1 MGFAESSGDP
11 HMQTSRAYVLQDEHG
26 VLRVG
31 DTRVMLDS
39 VVAAFHQGHSAE
51 TIAQQYPALSLE
63 EVYGAI
69 AYYLANRADV
79 DQYLRRQDELWK
91 QGREQTSAAPS
102 PVVQRL
108 RGLAA
113 RTGLG
118 EGEAPSEPDAVPA
131 RGSDG
136 ASPSQ
141 KPRHCPETNEP

>member
-1 MGFAESSGDP
+1 
-11 HMQTSRAYVLQDEHG
+11 MQTSRVYVRQDESG

-31 DTRVMLDS
+31 NTRVMLDS

-69 AYYLANRADV
+69 AYYLANQAEV
-79 DQYLRRQDELWK
+79 GQYLRRQDELWK
-91 QGREQTSAAPS
+91 QEREKAGAVAS

-113 RTGLG
+113 QTG
-118 EGEAPSEPDAVPA
+118 
-131 RGSDG
+131 
-136 ASPSQ
+136 
-141 KPRHCPETNEP
+141 TNAQ

>member
-1 MGFAESSGDP
+1 LTDFAGDP
-11 HMQTSRAYVLQDEHG
+11 QMQTSRTYVRQDESG

-69 AYYLANRADV
+69 AYYLANQAEV
-79 DQYLRRQDELWK
+79 DQYLRRQGELWK
-91 QGREQTSAAPS
+91 QGREQTNAAAS
-102 PVVQRL
+102 PVLQRL

-113 RTGLG
+113 RT
-118 EGEAPSEPDAVPA
+118 A
-131 RGSDG
+131 
-136 ASPSQ
+136 
-141 KPRHCPETNEP
+141 TNEP

>member
-1 MGFAESSGDP
+1 VPTAR
-11 HMQTSRAYVLQDEHG
+11 TYVRQDETG

-39 VVAAFHQGHSAE
+39 VVAAFNLGHSAE

-69 AYYLANRADV
+69 TYYLANQADV
-79 DQYLRRQDELWK
+79 DQYLRKQDEVWK
-91 QGREQTSAAPS
+91 QWREKADTTAS

-113 RTGLG
+113 GTRPNAQSVGHDSW
-118 EGEAPSEPDAVPA
+118 PIMI
-131 RGSDG
+131 
-136 ASPSQ
+136 
-141 KPRHCPETNEP
+141 